1 MGGYFADPDEKAAFE
16 DMVKAIDKAAE
27 KRYKSMDRKH
37 KHAQAAHKYN
47 AKNTVQVP
55 IRLNVKTDADI
66 LAKLETVASKQ
77 GYIKELI
84 RRDMSRSE

>member
-1 MGGYFADPDEKAAFE
+1 M
-16 DMVKAIDKAAE
+16 
-27 KRYKSMDRKH
+27 KRKSN
-37 KHAQAAHKYN
+37 HAQAAHKYN

-55 IRLNVKTDADI
+55 IRLNKNTDADI
-66 LAKLETVASKQ
+66 IARLETVASKQ

>member
-1 MGGYFADPDEKAAFE
+1 
-16 DMVKAIDKAAE
+16 
-27 KRYKSMDRKH
+27 MDRKH
-37 KHAQAAHKYN
+37 NHAQAAHKYN

-55 IRLNVKTDADI
+55 LRFNVKTDADI
-66 LAKLETVASKQ
+66 IARLESVQSKQ

>member
-1 MGGYFADPDEKAAFE
+1 
-16 DMVKAIDKAAE
+16 
-27 KRYKSMDRKH
+27 MDRKH
-37 KHAQAAHKYN
+37 NHAQAAHKYN

-55 IRLNVKTDADI
+55 IRLNKNTDADI
-66 LAKLETVASKQ
+66 IARLETVASKQ